1 MRRLILLRHAKTE
14 TDAPSGKD
22 VDRRLDDRGRTDA
35 AEMASWLIR
44 QDLVPEAVL
53 VSTAVRARQTWE
65 IVAGLLPGP
74 EPKAQHLS
82 ELYGAGPS
90 ALLKAIRQADAAP
103 RLLVVGHNPGLHELA
118 LGLVAQTDRAGRT
131 ALSGNLP
138 TAGLAVIDFAIPGW
152 DDTAFG
158 GGTLVSFVSP
168 KSIRT
173 P

>member
-1 MRRLILLRHAKTE
+1 MRLILLRHAKTE

-22 VDRRLDDRGRTDA
+22 VDRRLDDRGRSDA
-35 AEMASWLIR
+35 ADMAGWLIR
-44 QDLVPEAVL
+44 QELVPDAVL
-53 VSTAVRARQTWE
+53 VSSAVRARQTWE
-65 IVAGLLPGP
+65 IVGGLLPRP
-74 EPKAQHLS
+74 EPKASFQS

-90 ALLKAIRQADAAP
+90 ALLKAIRGAATST

-118 LGLVAQTDRAGRT
+118 LALVAQTDRAGRT

-152 DDTAFG
+152 DNAAFG
-158 GGTLVSFVSP
+158 GGTLAFFVSP
-168 KSIRT
+168 KSIR